1 MIYLILIMNSD
12 QAIASENSVD
22 KVITDRLKVSSKK
35 IYINKLISRHNKQ
48 QNKERI
54 ETLIFVSLACILVV
68 ISGILVSL

>member
-35 IYINKLISRHNKQ
+35 IYINKLISRHNKH